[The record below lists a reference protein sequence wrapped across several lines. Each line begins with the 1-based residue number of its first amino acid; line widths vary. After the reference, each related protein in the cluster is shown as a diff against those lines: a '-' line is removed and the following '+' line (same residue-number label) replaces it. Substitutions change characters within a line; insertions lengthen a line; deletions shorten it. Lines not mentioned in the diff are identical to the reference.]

1 MTGYFYALIYK
12 EMITMK
18 TDEYAVYLRK
28 SRTDMEAEKYGDGD
42 TLSRHRKILLELARR
57 KNLPITQIYEEVVS
71 GETISARPQMQ
82 ALLHDVEAG
91 KFRGVLVMEVER
103 LARGNTRDQGIVAD
117 SFKYGNTLIITPA
130 KTYDP
135 HNEFDEEYFEFGLFM
150 SRREYKTINRRLQR
164 GRMSSLSEGKYIA
177 GAAPFGYRKVH
188 VTNGKGYTLE
198 VVPDEAATIRLIYDL
213 YTHGEQQPDGSYKKL
228 GLLLICKK
236 LDAMHI
242 RPAKNDLW
250 SVATVRDILTN
261 PTYTGKVRWQWRKC
275 QKIVKD
281 GSVTVSRRKDPDC
294 MVLEGLHDAIIPDDV
309 FARAREI
316 MASHS
321 HAPVADSSELKN
333 ALSGIV
339 YCGMCGK
346 LMTRTYSNTRAGY
359 YTLKCPNRY
368 CKNVSAP
375 IYLVENKLLDGLQ
388 EWLNNYRLEWDGNGN
403 FNTLASDAIQAS
415 IIRSQAELS
424 ALNGQLENTFDL
436 LEKGIYTTEVFVK
449 RNQLLTGKIS
459 ELSANIDIMKK
470 EYEEELL
477 REKAR
482 YDFIPN
488 IENILDLYGSLE
500 QIRTKNDLIK
510 TVIERVEYTKT
521 TPNTKGKRDLA
532 NFELKIFPKIPRS

>member
-1 MTGYFYALIYK
+1 
-12 EMITMK
+12 MK
-18 TDEYAVYLRK
+18 TDEYALYLRK

-42 TLSRHRKILLELARR
+42 TLSRHRKILLELARQR
-57 KNLPITQIYEEVVS
+57 NLPITQIYEEVVS

-82 ALLHDVEAG
+82 ALLQDVESG

-103 LARGNTRDQGIVAD
+103 LARGNTRDQGVVAD
-117 SFKYGNTLIITPA
+117 SFKYGNTLIITPT

-164 GRMSSLSEGKYIA
+164 GRMASLSEGKYIA

-188 VTNGKGYTLE
+188 VANGKGYTLE
-198 VVPDEAATIRLIYDL
+198 VVPDEAATVRLIYDL
-213 YTHGEQQPDGSYKKL
+213 YTRGEQKPDGSYKKL

-242 RPAKNDLW
+242 MPSKNTSW
-250 SVATVRDILTN
+250 SVATVRDILSN

-275 QKIVKD
+275 QKTVKD
-281 GSVTVSRRKDPDC
+281 GSVTVRRHKDPDC
-294 MVLEGLHDAIIPDDV
+294 MVLDGLHDAIISEDV
-309 FARAREI
+309 FNRAKEI
-316 MASHS
+316 RATRSYV
-321 HAPVADSSELKN
+321 PLPETTELKN
-333 ALSGIV
+333 PLSGIV

-346 LMTRTYSNTRAGY
+346 LMTRTYSNTKAGY

-375 IYLVENKLLDGLQ
+375 IYLVESKLLDGLR
-388 EWLNNYRLEWDGNGN
+388 EWLDDYRLEWDSDGD
-403 FNTLASDAIQAS
+403 FTTLASDAIQAS
-415 IIRSQAELS
+415 ITKSQAELS
-424 ALNGQLENTFDL
+424 SLNEQLESTFDL
-436 LEKGIYTTEVFVK
+436 LEKGVYSTEIFVK
-449 RNQLLTGKIS
+449 RNQLLTSRIS
-459 ELSANIDIMKK
+459 ELSANIDTMKEK
-470 EYEEELL
+470 YEEELL

-500 QIRTKNDLIK
+500 QIRTKNDLLK
-510 TVIERVEYTKT
+510 TVIERVEYVKT
-521 TPNTKGKRDLA
+521 TPNTKGKRDQA
-532 NFELKIFPKIPRS
+532 NFELKIFPKIPHS

>member
-1 MTGYFYALIYK
+1 
-12 EMITMK
+12 MK
-18 TDEYAVYLRK
+18 TDEYAIYLRK

-57 KNLPITQIYEEVVS
+57 RNLAITQIYEEVVS

-82 ALLHDVEAG
+82 ALLHDVESG
-91 KFRGVLVMEVER
+91 RFRGVLVIEVER

-135 HNEFDEEYFEFGLFM
+135 CNEFDEEYFEFGLFM

-164 GRMSSLSEGKYIA
+164 GRMASLSEGKYIA

-188 VTNGKGYTLE
+188 VANGKGYTLE

-213 YTHGEQQPDGSYKKL
+213 YTQGERQPDGSYKKL

-242 RPAKNDLW
+242 HPAKKDFW
-250 SVATVRDILTN
+250 SVATVKDILSN

-275 QKIVKD
+275 QKVVKD
-281 GSVTVSRRKDPDC
+281 GNVTISRRKDPDC
-294 MVLEGLHDAIIPDDV
+294 MVLDGIHEAIISDDK
-309 FARAREI
+309 FAHAKEI
-316 MASHS
+316 MSSRS
-321 HAPVADSSELKN
+321 HAPVADNTELKN
-333 ALSGIV
+333 PLSGIV

-368 CKNVSAP
+368 CKNVSSP
-375 IYLVENKLLDGLQ
+375 IYLVESKILDGLR
-388 EWLNNYRLEWDGNGN
+388 EWLDDYRLEWDPAMSLA
-403 FNTLASDAIQAS
+403 TLTSDAIQAS
-415 IIRSQAELS
+415 ITRNQAELS
-424 ALNGQLENTFDL
+424 ALNSQLENTFDL
-436 LEKGIYTTEVFVK
+436 LEKGVYTTEIFVK
-449 RNQLLTGKIS
+449 RNQLLTEKIS
-459 ELSANIDIMKK
+459 ELSARIDEMKA

-500 QIRTKNDLIK
+500 QIRTKNDLLK
-510 TVIERVEYTKT
+510 TVIERVEYVKT
-521 TPNTKGKRDLA
+521 TPNTKGKRDQA
-532 NFELKIFPKIPRS
+532 NFELKIFPKIPHS